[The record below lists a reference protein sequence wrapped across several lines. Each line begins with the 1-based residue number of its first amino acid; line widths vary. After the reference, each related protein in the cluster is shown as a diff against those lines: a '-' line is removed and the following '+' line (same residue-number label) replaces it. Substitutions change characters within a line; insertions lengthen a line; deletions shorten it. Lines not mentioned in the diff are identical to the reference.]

1 MPDSALVKK
10 GTLTMSVNP
19 TLPPMQFVDQTGA
32 LKGMRVELGEAIA
45 KRLCLTPEYVRIEFS
60 AMIPGLQA
68 GRWDVINTGI
78 FYTDERAKLMQMLP
92 YEDQAISISTAK
104 GNPLKITKPEDLS
117 GKSIGVEIGG
127 FEERKARE
135 LDKQLTDKGMK
146 GMTIRTFENFAMAFQ
161 ALRAGQVEVAL
172 SIDSTGRRI
181 PEARRLR
188 PRAVRPVPDA
198 GRAGRQEQGAV
209 GRDGQGAQRHEGR
222 RQLPE
227 AVRPVRREG
236 RSTAPWSSRARRA
249 DRSRAHIIESAREVH
264 GTRLELVGVR
274 RLSVQSVHP
283 RAAR

>member
-1 MPDSALVKK
+1 MKLLPALASATALLISFAGAANAQQACKSPVPDSALVKK

-19 TLPPMQFVDQTGA
+19 TLPPMQFVDQSGA
-32 LKGMRVELGEAIA
+32 LKGMRVELGEQIA

-78 FYTDERAKLMQMLP
+78 FFTDERAKLMQMLV
-92 YEDQAISISTAK
+92 YEDQAISISAAK
-104 GNPLKITKPEDLS
+104 GNPLKIAKPDDLS

-172 SIDSTGRRI
+172 SIDSTGAEYQKRGDFERVLHGLF
-181 PEARRLR
+181 PTPVALAARNKDL
-188 PRAVRPVPDA
+188 AAAMAKVMNDMKADGSFQKLFDQYGVKAAD
-198 GRAGRQEQGAV
+198 GAV
-209 GRDGQGAQRHEGR
+209 TVKGPA
-222 RQLPE
+222 
-227 AVRPVRREG
+227 
-236 RSTAPWSSRARRA
+236 S
-249 DRSRAHIIESAREVH
+249 
-264 GTRLELVGVR
+264 
-274 RLSVQSVHP
+274 
-283 RAAR
+283 

>member
-1 MPDSALVKK
+1 MKLLSALASATALFISCAGAANAQQACKSPVPDSALVKK

-19 TLPPMQFVDQTGA
+19 TLPPMQFVDQSGA
-32 LKGMRVELGEAIA
+32 LKGMRVELGEQIA

-78 FYTDERAKLMQMLP
+78 FFTDERAKLMQMLV
-92 YEDQAISISTAK
+92 YEDQAISISAAK
-104 GNPLKITKPEDLS
+104 GNPLKIAKPEDLS

-172 SIDSTGRRI
+172 SIDSTGAEYQKRGDFERVLNGLF
-181 PEARRLR
+181 PTPVALAARNKEL
-188 PRAVRPVPDA
+188 AAAMAKVMNDMKADGSFQKLFDQYGVKA
-198 GRAGRQEQGAV
+198 AEGAV
-209 GRDGQGAQRHEGR
+209 
-222 RQLPE
+222 
-227 AVRPVRREG
+227 AVKGPA
-236 RSTAPWSSRARRA
+236 S
-249 DRSRAHIIESAREVH
+249 
-264 GTRLELVGVR
+264 
-274 RLSVQSVHP
+274 
-283 RAAR
+283 